1 MGWCCPH
8 HRPLELADPRVA
20 VHRIIGAAAALLAI
34 GTAASAAEAPA
45 VELSATYTGEA
56 WRNVQGGLRRGSVY
70 LENLEAAAEV
80 DMERAFGW
88 RGATVRVSAF
98 WNDDDTLSERLVGDI
113 QAISGKDTTGG
124 TRLYEAWV
132 RQELGGGAVKL
143 GVIDL
148 NSDLAVNKAALLFAN
163 GAQGLGLDLAQAG
176 QTGPSVFPNTGLGA
190 LAELPIDGH
199 WAVKVGAFNGVPR
212 HSDRRGPTFRIGA
225 DDGAFVVAELLHES
239 DSETRFALGL
249 WSHTARFDTM
259 GGPVERDSSMGG
271 YVLVERPLARWGDRR
286 LDGFARFG
294 LAEPKTE
301 EIAAAYSAGL
311 VLSGRL
317 LGFEDEA
324 IGVAFTT
331 AQAGRPHRRAHAA
344 MGEPVDTRETAVELT
359 YRAQVIPWLAVQPDV
374 QYVIN
379 PGADPALKN
388 ALVVGLRFEMA
399 WSGPS
404 GR

>member
-1 MGWCCPH
+1 V
-8 HRPLELADPRVA
+8 VA
-20 VHRIIGAAAALLAI
+20 HRIIGAAGALLAL
-34 GTAASAAEAPA
+34 GTTASAEETPA
-45 VELSATYTGEA
+45 VHLSATYTGEA
-56 WRNVQGGLRRGSVY
+56 WRNLHGGLRPGSAY
-70 LENLEAAAEV
+70 LENLEAAAEI

-98 WNDDDTLSERLVGDI
+98 WNDDDTLSERLVGDT
-113 QAISGKDTTGG
+113 QAVSGKDATGG

-132 RQELGGGAVKL
+132 RQPIGGGGVKL

-148 NSDLAVNKAALLFAN
+148 NTDLALNKAALLFVN
-163 GAQGLGLDLAQAG
+163 GAQGLGLDLAQIG
-176 QTGPSVFPNTGLGA
+176 RNGPSVFPNTGLGV

-199 WAVKVGAFNGVPR
+199 WGVKIGAFDGVPR
-212 HSDRRGPTFRIGA
+212 NLDGPPGPTFRIGA
-225 DDGAFVVAELLHES
+225 DDGALIVAELLHES
-239 DSETRFALGL
+239 DNETRFALGL
-249 WSHTARFDTM
+249 WGHTAKLGTI
-259 GGPVERDSSMGG
+259 GGAVERDSSMGG
-271 YVLVERPLARWGDRR
+271 YALVERPLARWGDQR
-286 LDGFARFG
+286 LVGFVRLG

-301 EIAAAYSAGL
+301 EIAAAYSAGF

-324 IGVAFTT
+324 LGVAFTT
-331 AQAGRPHRRAHAA
+331 AQTSRPHRRARAA
-344 MGEPVDTRETAVELT
+344 LGAPVDKHETAVELT
-359 YRAQVIPWLAVQPDV
+359 YRAQVTPWLAVQPDV

>member
-1 MGWCCPH
+1 MT
-8 HRPLELADPRVA
+8 AY
-20 VHRIIGAAAALLAI
+20 RIIGAAAALLAI
-34 GTAASAAEAPA
+34 GPAASAADAPA

-56 WRNVQGGLRRGSVY
+56 WRNLRGGLRSGSVY

-113 QAISGKDTTGG
+113 QAVSGKDAGGG

-132 RQELGGGAVKL
+132 RQAIGGGDVKL

-148 NSDLAVNKAALLFAN
+148 NSDLAVNKSALLFVN

-176 QTGPSVFPNTGLGA
+176 RDGPSVFPNTGLGV
-190 LAELPIDGH
+190 LADVPIDGH
-199 WAVKVGAFNGVPR
+199 WAVKIGVFNGLPR
-212 HSDRRGPTFRIGA
+212 HSDRRGPNVRIRA
-225 DDGAFVVAELLHES
+225 RDGVFVVGELLHES
-239 DSETRFALGL
+239 DNETRFALGL
-249 WSHTARFDTM
+249 WSHTAKFDAM
-259 GGPVERDSSMGG
+259 GRSEARDSSMGG
-271 YVLVERPLARWGDRR
+271 YALIERPLGRWGDRR
-286 LDGFARFG
+286 LDGFARLG
-294 LAEPKTE
+294 LAEPETE

-311 VLSGRL
+311 VLRGPL

-324 IGVAFTT
+324 LGVAFTT
-331 AQAGRPHRRAHAA
+331 AQTGRPHRRTQAA
-344 MGEPVDTRETAVELT
+344 LGAPVDKHETAVEVT
-359 YRAQVIPWLAVQPDV
+359 YRAQVTPWLAVQPDA

-379 PGADPALKN
+379 PGVDPALKN
-388 ALVVGLRFEMA
+388 ALVVGLRFEVA